1 MGRIG
6 LSIYRTCARQ
16 LAGRGLRKFAAV
28 NSLNDWVVRKL
39 KTKTAVVDG
48 HLMHLDPR
56 DSLDL
61 SVNEVYEPF
70 ETELVHQLVGKGD
83 KVLDV
88 GANIGYYTLIFARQ
102 VGACGRVFAFEPDPA
117 NFALLK
123 KNVESNGYK
132 NVVLVNAALSDQSGR
147 LKLYLCDENRGD
159 HRIYPSAENRQ
170 AIEIPAITAD
180 LCVGDQAGDI
190 RFVKMDVQGAEGRVL
205 LGMDRILQGP
215 GLKNV
220 MLEFW
225 PQGLRS
231 AGNDPEQVLDLLKR
245 QEFGFQ
251 IIDQQ
256 RKQLSTVKPE
266 SLLRD
271 FTMENGR
278 QTNLLL
284 SRCH

>member
-1 MGRIG
+1 
-6 LSIYRTCARQ
+6 
-16 LAGRGLRKFAAV
+16 
-28 NSLNDWVVRKL
+28 
-39 KTKTAVVDG
+39 
-48 HLMHLDPR
+48 MHLDPR